1 MTAQG
6 QLIDLVGPGW
16 RGLNLQRKGQLLS
29 QEWCVEAKNG
39 IIDDSYRVACRGG
52 YAVTT
57 TTAITSSPDV
67 SSIHE
72 YVTSDGTVEMIVAW
86 AGGIGNSL
94 TDPEGNDV
102 SGAFTD
108 SGVINFGNYNGKVIA
123 FTDGQKPGVY
133 SGATFATITESS
145 GTAPTI
151 HNGIGMCAYGRVW
164 GLDSDGNTIKYSGL
178 LDETDW
184 GTVSAGSVD
193 MSNLWPGGMDEVKAI
208 AAFNGSLVVFGQNH
222 IIIWDDQTG
231 SQLGFDPLNMVVVD
245 VIEGTGCISHWTVK
259 HVGDSDLLFLSRNGL
274 QSLGR
279 VIQEKSNPLNNVSKH
294 VRDDLLADVNAGV
307 TTQDDVRA
315 EYSPEEG
322 QYYLTIP
329 SVERTWVFDVLK
341 AFRDEQ
347 GEIVYPTTYWDLYAN
362 SLCVRRNGAI
372 LLGRAG
378 EVWTYSTGTT
388 NDNGSSIDYRF
399 HTPWLDLGEQLGNRI
414 KMLKRLQAIVYTPQ
428 SGSFT
433 FSWAVDFQDSDSD
446 SAQVSLTADTP
457 SEWNIAEFNL
467 DEFGGGLSLNIVKTP
482 ARATGQYFKLKFESS
497 DATSGLALQQ
507 YEMFAK
513 IGRLA

>member
-29 QEWCVEAKNG
+29 QDWCVKADNA

-57 TTAITSSPDV
+57 TTAITSSPNV
-67 SSIHE
+67 TSIHE

-102 SGAFTD
+102 SGSFTD

-193 MSNLWPGGMDEVKAI
+193 MSNIWPGGMDEVKAI
-208 AAFNGSLVVFGQNH
+208 AAYNGSLVVFGQNH
-222 IIIWDDQTG
+222 IVIWDDQTG

-245 VIEGTGCISHWTVK
+245 VIQGTGCISHWSVK
-259 HVGDSDLLFLSRNGL
+259 DVGDGDLLFASRNGI

-279 VIQEKSNPLNNVSKH
+279 VIQEKSNPLTNVSKN
-294 VRDDLLADVNAGV
+294 VRDDLVADFATIVN
-307 TTQDDVRA
+307 QDDMRA

-322 QYYLTIP
+322 QYLLTINTT
-329 SVERTWVFDVLK
+329 STTWVFDVLK
-341 AFRDEQ
+341 GFSDEQ
-347 GEIVYPTTYWDLYAN
+347 GDVVYPVTQWDLYAY
-362 SLCVRRNGAI
+362 SLCVRRSGAI

-378 EVWTYSTGTT
+378 EVWTYSTATT
-388 NDNGSSIDYRF
+388 NDNGTAINYRF
-399 HTPWLDLGEQLGNRI
+399 HTPWLDLGEQLANRV
-414 KMLKRLQAIVYTPQ
+414 KMLKRLQAIIYTPT
-428 SGSFT
+428 SGTFT
-433 FSWAVDFQDSDSD
+433 FKWAVDFQDTDTD
-446 SAQVSLTADTP
+446 TAQVSISAETAA
-457 SEWNIAEFNL
+457 EWNIAEFSE
-467 DEFGGGLSLNIVKTP
+467 DEFGGGLSLDIINTP
-482 ARATGQYFKLKFESS
+482 ARARGQYFKLKFESA
-497 DATSGLALQQ
+497 DATSGLAIQQ
-507 YEMFAK
+507 YEIFAK
-513 IGRLA
+513 IGRVA

>member
-1 MTAQG
+1 MTVQG

-16 RGLNLQRKGQLLS
+16 RGLNLQRKGQLLT
-29 QEWCVEAKNG
+29 QDWCVEALNAV
-39 IIDDSYRVACRGG
+39 IDDSYRVACRGG
-52 YAVTT
+52 YSVTT
-57 TTAITSSPDV
+57 TTPITSSPNVD
-67 SSIHE
+67 SIHE

-86 AGGIGNSL
+86 SGGIGNSL

-102 SGAFTD
+102 SGSFVDT
-108 SGVINFGNYNGKVIA
+108 GVINFGNYNGKVIA

-184 GTVSAGSVD
+184 GTVSAGLVD
-193 MSNLWPGGMDEVKAI
+193 MSNIWPGGMDEVKAI
-208 AAFNGSLVVFGQNH
+208 AAYNGSLVVFGQNH
-222 IIIWDDQTG
+222 IVIWDDQTG

-259 HVGDSDLLFLSRNGL
+259 HVGDGDLLFASRNGV

-279 VIQEKSNPLNNVSKH
+279 VIQEKSNPLTNVSRNI
-294 VRDDLLADVNAGV
+294 RDDLVADFASISSHN
-307 TTQDDVRA
+307 DIRA

-322 QYYLTIP
+322 QYYLTINTV
-329 SVERTWVFDVLK
+329 SRTWVFDVLK
-341 AFRDEQ
+341 AFQDDN
-347 GEIVYPTTYWDLYAN
+347 GAVVYPVTYWDLYAY
-362 SLCVRRNGAI
+362 SLCVRRNGTI

-378 EVWTYSTGTT
+378 AVWTYSTSTT
-388 NDNGSSIDYRF
+388 NDAGTAIDFKF
-399 HTPWLDLGEQLGNRI
+399 HTPWLDLGEQLANRV
-414 KMLKRLQAIVYTPQ
+414 KMMKRLQAIIYTPS
-428 SGSFT
+428 SGTFT
-433 FSWAVDFQDSDSD
+433 FKWAVDFQDADTDVS
-446 SAQVSLTADTP
+446 QVSISADAA
-457 SEWNIAEFNL
+457 AEFNVAEYNIA
-467 DEFGGGLSLNIVKTP
+467 EFGGGLSLNIVSTP
-482 ARATGQYFKLKFESS
+482 ARARGQYFKLKFESG

-507 YEMFAK
+507 YEIFAK
-513 IGRLA
+513 IGRVA